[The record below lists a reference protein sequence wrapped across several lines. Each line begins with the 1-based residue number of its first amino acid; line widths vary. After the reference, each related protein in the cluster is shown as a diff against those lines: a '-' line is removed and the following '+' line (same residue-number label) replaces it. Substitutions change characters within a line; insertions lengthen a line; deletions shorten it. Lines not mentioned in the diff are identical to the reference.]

1 VLLGLANMR
10 VMDQV
15 MPTPQIMPS
24 HLPNYWTMY
33 FHVLPKQTRIA
44 SAFTKLLEMLLE
56 DQVDFFQ

>member
-1 VLLGLANMR
+1 MLGLANMR
-10 VMDQV
+10 VLDQV

-44 SAFTKLLEMLLE
+44 SAFTKLLEML
-56 DQVDFFQ
+56 